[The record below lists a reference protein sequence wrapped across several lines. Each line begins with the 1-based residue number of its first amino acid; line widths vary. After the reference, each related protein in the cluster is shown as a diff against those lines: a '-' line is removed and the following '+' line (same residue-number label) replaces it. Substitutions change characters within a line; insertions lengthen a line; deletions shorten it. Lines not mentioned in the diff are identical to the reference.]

1 VFLVLKIKTK
11 PCQLFRIII
20 CRSYK
25 YKKKKKKQEKQQPS
39 KQMNIKYT
47 SINLMHCIRQT
58 KSTLRTFYG
67 RHHALIN
74 RYRVFALRSI
84 CVRND
89 HGYVQFVV
97 IIIQSFPHL
106 WLIIGLGTRNKNNT
120 TAATSRAGSTYPSG
134 APEFTLVFNGVCVTR
149 SVVLCV
155 CFVDRCLSF
164 CTFSFGH
171 CVVCSSSIYEF
182 WLPLWYL

>member
-1 VFLVLKIKTK
+1 
-11 PCQLFRIII
+11 
-20 CRSYK
+20 
-25 YKKKKKKQEKQQPS
+25 
-39 KQMNIKYT
+39 MNIKYT
-47 SINLMHCIRQT
+47 SSNLIHCIRKT

-67 RHHALIN
+67 LHHALVN
-74 RYRVFALRSI
+74 RYRVFALRRI

-97 IIIQSFPHL
+97 IIIRSFPHL
-106 WLIIGLGTRNKNNT
+106 WLVIGLGTRNKNNT
-120 TAATSRAGSTYPSG
+120 TGATSRAGSTYPSG

-149 SVVLCV
+149 SLVLCV

-171 CVVCSSSIYEF
+171 CVICSSSIYEL